1 MLKPLPLLTLLAA
14 VGFALSPLLT
24 PGFNGF
30 EAGQFPVPQDN
41 PPVQPAGYA
50 FSIWGLIY
58 LWLIAA
64 AVVGLRKHPTEPEWQ
79 AMRPALI
86 LSLGSGLFWLAVA
99 QVSVPWAT
107 ALIFFMLATALAALL
122 RAGDGDR
129 LWLREPIGLYAG
141 WLTAASSVSV
151 GLMLAGYGVTGAT
164 TAALL
169 GLSLA
174 LIITLAIH
182 LIRPESAAYT
192 AGVLWALIGV
202 IVANNAPVNTPVLVL
217 AVLGALLTAALTL
230 RALRL

>member
-1 MLKPLPLLTLLAA
+1 MTKPLPLLTLLVA
-14 VGFALSPLLT
+14 VGFALSPFLSS
-24 PGFNGF
+24 GFNGF
-30 EAGQFPVPQDN
+30 EAGQFPIPQDD

-58 LWLIAA
+58 LWLIVGAA
-64 AVVGLRKHPTEPEWQ
+64 IGLVKHPASPDWQ

-86 LSLGSGLFWLAVA
+86 LSLGSGIFWLAIA

-122 RAGDGDR
+122 RAGNDER

-169 GLSLA
+169 ALA
-174 LIITLAIH
+174 LALTITVSIH
-182 LIRPESAAYT
+182 LLRPNSAAYLG
-192 AGVLWALIGV
+192 GVLWALIGV
-202 IVANNAPVNTPVLVL
+202 IVANSAPMNTPVLTL
-217 AVLGALLTAALTL
+217 ASLGAVLTAGLTL
-230 RALRL
+230 RALRS